1 MKRAALG
8 LALALLGACGGESG
22 SAAAPGGGGAK
33 DATAPPAFGAF
44 PHASLV
50 IISLDTL
57 RADGTSVGGGPADI
71 SPSIAAF
78 AQEAVVFDQ
87 ARTQAPHTAPSHM
100 SLFTSTL
107 PSVHGVQN
115 VSFAQDA
122 NGDKG
127 PAIIVPAREDV
138 PTLAEVL
145 HAAGFRT
152 VGLTDGG
159 NLNPPH
165 GFARGFDTYT
175 YDLEGAADKVA
186 LGRKEIV
193 ALTAPDSGRFFLFWH
208 TYQIHAPYCPP
219 GEYVDRWA
227 PADYQGVMR
236 ERLDSLAGLSFKER
250 FSRMK
255 TLFWKDRDTFGPPEA
270 SFLHG
275 VYQAGIRYTDDQLA
289 GLFQAMRDAGVFES
303 SIVVLLG
310 DHGEEFFEHG
320 HWQHEQLFEECL
332 RVPLMIRLPG
342 GLDGGKHITTPVALI
357 DVMPTVL
364 DLLGID
370 ASGLQLPGRV
380 RHGGRSLAE
389 TLLTGHEPKAVPIL
403 SELIDDRAKGGDFE
417 RQVAIHANGMT
428 FVQDRVRGKRGP
440 DGKVIYA
447 QCLYDLKNDPGE
459 DTNVAP
465 NGGPVLQEF
474 QKLYAGY
481 EAMVQMEQA
490 GSAEQAP
497 VEMTPEMRKQL
508 EALGYID
515 AGAAPEPEPASP
527 PAPTTPANKP

>member
-1 MKRAALG
+1 VKHAALG
-8 LALALLGACGGESG
+8 LALALLGACGDESG
-22 SAAAPGGGGAK
+22 GASAPGGGPA
-33 DATAPPAFGAF
+33 AAEPAVQAFGAF
-44 PHASLV
+44 PHANLV

-78 AQEAVVFDQ
+78 AKEAVVFDQ

-122 NGDKG
+122 NGAKG

-145 HAAGFRT
+145 RAAGFRT

-175 YDLEGAADKVA
+175 YDLEGAADKVQ
-186 LGRKEIV
+186 LGRKEIA

-219 GEYVDRWA
+219 GEYVQRWA
-227 PADYQGVMR
+227 PADYHGIMR
-236 ERLDSLAGLSFKER
+236 ERLDSLAGLDFKER
-250 FSRMK
+250 FSAMK
-255 TLFWKDRDTFGPPEA
+255 TLFWKDRDTFGAPEA

-289 GLFQAMRDAGVFES
+289 GLFQAMRDAGVFDD

-320 HWQHEQLFEECL
+320 RWQHEQLFEECV
-332 RVPLMIRLPG
+332 RVPLMVRLPG
-342 GLDGGKHITTPVALI
+342 GLGGGRHITTPVGLI
-357 DVMPTVL
+357 DIMPTVL
-364 DLLGID
+364 DLLGVD
-370 ASGLQLPGRV
+370 PAGLQLPGRV

-389 TLLTGHEPKAVPIL
+389 ALLTGREPKALPIFT
-403 SELIDDRAKGGDFE
+403 ELIDDRAKGGDFE

-428 FVQDRVRGKRGP
+428 FVQDKVRGKRGP
-440 DGKVIYA
+440 DGKVIFDHY
-447 QCLYDLKNDPGE
+447 LYDLGTDPHE
-459 DTNVAP
+459 EHDLVPA
-465 NGGPVLQEF
+465 GGPKLQAFEG
-474 QKLYAGY
+474 LLSGY
-481 EAMVQMEQA
+481 EAMVKLEQA
-490 GSAEQAP
+490 GDKERDAMPS
-497 VEMTPEMRKQL
+497 TPEMDEQL
-508 EALGYID
+508 RQLGYI
-515 AGAAPEPEPASP
+515 
-527 PAPTTPANKP
+527 K